1 MIYRIRLKKKV
12 VTEGDAKVKT
22 IQTLWHIEEISN
34 SLCKV
39 IIEYETVMK
48 NKDYRATQK
57 KMIAILQLIKSA
69 SVSLKD
75 GIRSVSG
82 LQRKRNMMQSL
93 ISESKAV
100 FNVESKR
107 SKLLNKI
114 HISKG
119 TTEVRYM
126 EYLMKALSN
135 DCENIGEAKGTESLL
150 VRKAYIRDCNQYD
163 FPLPLNGT
171 HYTLLETIT
180 HIEKYKL
187 TTKEF
192 YNAVKKQNGNMI
204 ICSLCT
210 LYRHQQKYKASG
222 VLPSQGDDGITGG
235 RSKLIPNTEL

>member
-1 MIYRIRLKKKV
+1 MNYRIRQKKV

-22 IQTLWHIEEISN
+22 IQTLCHIEEISN

-39 IIEYETVMK
+39 ISEYEIVMK
-48 NKDYRATQK
+48 DKDYRATPK
-57 KMIAILQLIKSA
+57 KMITILQFIKSA

-82 LQRKRNMMQSL
+82 LQRKRNIMNNL

-114 HISKG
+114 PISKG

-126 EYLMKALSN
+126 KYLMKALSN
-135 DCENIGEAKGTESLL
+135 DCENIGEVKGTELA
-150 VRKAYIRDCNQYD
+150 RKAYIRDCNQYD

-192 YNAVKKQNGNMI
+192 YNAVKNQNGNMI

-210 LYRHQQKYKASG
+210 L
-222 VLPSQGDDGITGG
+222 
-235 RSKLIPNTEL
+235 